1 MNLWESRGKQ
11 LGNVGATPRSRVGPE
26 AAHKLGRA
34 VALCHS
40 CSAGRAG
47 PIHGAPE
54 PEIKPSGPT
63 WRGQQQETDQA
74 LNWRLEKGQQRAGC
88 VPGAACTCPP
98 GTTHLSSRYPP
109 RMSWHSSVRGLRLC
123 SGGWRWASGTAQ
135 MLNSSSLLGCQA
147 SSSSRPDRKKLTGSV
162 VPVSKYRAGEATSRD
177 GVNGVGVRWGGAQG
191 GPARPLTWQGLRA
204 GVDGRVQHGGSQ
216 GLRRRLEA
224 ARGEG

>member
-1 MNLWESRGKQ
+1 MSLRQSRQGW
-11 LGNVGATPRSRVGPE
+11 AHPRSSRARDKALWPHLERPTAGNRPGTELE
-26 AAHKLGRA
+26 AGERA
-34 VALCHS
+34 A
-40 CSAGRAG
+40 A
-47 PIHGAPE
+47 
-54 PEIKPSGPT
+54 
-63 WRGQQQETDQA
+63 
-74 LNWRLEKGQQRAGC
+74 
-88 VPGAACTCPP
+88 GAACTCPP

-135 MLNSSSLLGCQA
+135 TLNSSSLLGCQA